1 MGHFRLGVV
10 SVMGITAAAALAACG
25 SGGTTSPPAG
35 STSYVTRSV
44 VSIPGVPPATGT
56 FSFDISF
63 IDLGASQYYLADRT
77 TAGVDVVNTTS
88 GQYVLTAGAGSFTGL
103 GIGTPAAANTGGP
116 NGVVPVGNGIVFAG
130 DGNSTL
136 KVVNVTSG
144 TLVATVPTVNPYHG
158 ANLPCGKPTTG
169 AGNFRLDEMAYD
181 PTDNEVLAI
190 NDAACP
196 SFGTFFSAAAP
207 YAIIGSVAFPNASTS
222 TGATGVEQPT
232 WDPTQGKFLVAVP
245 TGLTNPGGE
254 VDIVD
259 PKAYTISSVLPT
271 TNCNPNGD
279 ALGPNETLF
288 LGCSNVTATAEM
300 LTINAATGATI
311 STIPGFGGCDE
322 VWYSPAV
329 NHYYGACSN
338 NVNGGPA
345 LIVAN
350 GTGGL
355 INPVS
360 IPAGSH
366 SVAADGSGR
375 AWVPERGNGVDIF
388 AP

>member
-44 VSIPGVPPATGT
+44 VTIPGVPPATGT
-56 FSFDISF
+56 FSFDISY
-63 IDLGASQYYLADRT
+63 IDTGVSQYYLADRT
-77 TAGVDVVNTTS
+77 TSGVDVVDTTS
-88 GQYVLTAGAGSFTGL
+88 GKYVLTAGAGSFTGT
-103 GIGTPAAANTGGP
+103 GIAGPTASSTGGP
-116 NGVVPVGNGIVFAG
+116 NGIVPVGSGIVFAG

-136 KVVNVTSG
+136 KVVNVSNG
-144 TLVATVPTVNPYHG
+144 TLVATVPTVNPYKG
-158 ANLPCGKPTTG
+158 PNLPCGKPTSGT
-169 AGNFRLDEMAYD
+169 ANLRLDEMAYD
-181 PTDNEVLAI
+181 PTDNVVLAI
-190 NDAACP
+190 NDSSCP
-196 SFGTFFSAAAP
+196 AFGTFFSSQAP
-207 YAIIGSVAFPNASTS
+207 YAILGAIALPNATS
-222 TGATGVEQPT
+222 TTGAVGAEQPV
-232 WDPTQGKFLVAVP
+232 WDPTQGKFLVAIPV
-245 TGLTNPGGE
+245 GLTNPGGE
-254 VDIVD
+254 VDVVD

-271 TNCNPNGD
+271 TNCNPNGT

-288 LGCSNVTATAEM
+288 LGCNNVTASAEL

-329 NHYYGACSN
+329 NHFYGGCSN

-350 GTGGL
+350 GNGGL

-360 IPAGSH
+360 VPAGSH

-375 AWVPERGNGVDIF
+375 AWVPERGNGIDIF